1 MRSLILA
8 AATIALLGTAEIATA
23 AKPLS
28 TPPVFFDKGALGF
41 VGCLVTNTTAKPIGP
56 VEIDILDEAGARLT
70 GGSIASV
77 AAEQTVSILPSNSS
91 LGTTGLVRCR
101 VSGKGVARNKTLVT
115 LCVFPPGSLTCEA
128 AVRAP

>member
-8 AATIALLGTAEIATA
+8 AATIVLLGTAEIAT

-41 VGCLVTNTTAKPIGP
+41 VGCLVTNATAKPIGP
-56 VEIDILDEAGARLT
+56 VTIDILDEAGARLT
-70 GGSIASV
+70 GGSSASIAPE
-77 AAEQTVSILPSNSS
+77 ATVSVLPSNSA
-91 LGTTGLVRCR
+91 LGTTGLVRCK
-101 VSGKGVARNKTLVT
+101 VDGKGVGKNKTLIT

-128 AVRAP
+128 AVTVP

>member
-23 AKPLS
+23 KTLS
-28 TPPVFFDKGALGF
+28 TPPVFFDKGAIGF

-56 VEIDILDEAGARLT
+56 VTIDILDEAGTKLN
-70 GGSIASV
+70 GGSATIAPEATAFV
-77 AAEQTVSILPSNSS
+77 LPSNSS
-91 LGTTGLVRCR
+91 LGTSGLARCK
-101 VSGKGVARNKTLVT
+101 VDGKGVARGKTLIT

-128 AVRAP
+128 AVTVP